1 MAKKKM
7 ARKKKSARKR
17 RNVRGVRRHDGT
29 DPVHLTAF
37 EIYETPIEL
46 NRAADVQ
53 ELAERAFDLLS
64 HDDGAG
70 AEMLLKQ
77 ALDLEPD
84 ACDLRNNL
92 CAAYEMQGRRN
103 EAERLIREVHDENPH
118 YFFGR
123 TNVAQLCIKEGDL
136 ERAERLIEPLWKQ
149 RRMHVTEFSALAA
162 VQIHLHLASG
172 DVDAARGW
180 LQIWHE
186 AVPSHPT
193 QELWRRKLAS
203 TPLGWLRRR
212 AIRLNSTPLMPRTT
226 DRGP

>member
-1 MAKKKM
+1 M

-17 RNVRGVRRHDGT
+17 RKVRVVRRHDAA
-29 DPVHLTAF
+29 DAVRLPAF
-37 EIYETPIEL
+37 EIYDTPIEL
-46 NRAADVQ
+46 NRAAEVH

-64 HDDGAG
+64 RDDGAG

-84 ACDLRNNL
+84 PCDLRNNL
-92 CAAYEMQGRRN
+92 CAAYEMQGRRD

-123 TNVAQLCIKEGDL
+123 TNVAQLCIQEGDP
-136 ERAERLIEPLWKQ
+136 ERAKRLIEPLWKQ

-172 DVDAARGW
+172 EVEAARGW

-186 AVPSHPT
+186 AFPGHPA
-193 QELWRRKLAS
+193 QEQWRRKLAS

-212 AIRLNSTPLMPRTT
+212 AIRLNSALRMPKTT
-226 DRGP
+226 DRGR